1 MIEIKVSEML
11 EQVTE
16 KLRNKGCHYL
26 TNLEY
31 SENSD
36 WISGILLLDF
46 FMFLSNSFL
55 FQELFFKPSAE
66 RSQLVAWCVSQLDP
80 DLEKISPE
88 ETLKMT
94 GVCTSSEASSKALFH
109 FYQFLF

>member
-1 MIEIKVSEML
+1 ML

-36 WISGILLLDF
+36 WISGILLDF

-66 RSQLVAWCVSQLDP
+66 RSQLLAWCVSKLDP

>member
-1 MIEIKVSEML
+1 MIRKGYCKIVIILMIEIKVSEML

-26 TNLEY
+26 TSLEY
-31 SENSD
+31 SENSE

-55 FQELFFKPSAE
+55 F
-66 RSQLVAWCVSQLDP
+66 
-80 DLEKISPE
+80 
-88 ETLKMT
+88 
-94 GVCTSSEASSKALFH
+94 
-109 FYQFLF
+109 